1 MQLTRGVDYGLQGL
15 LHLAKQPAN
24 KLVMA
29 GEIASAKDMPEY
41 FFSKIFQNLAKAGL
55 VNSFRG
61 SSGGFSLARPP
72 EEITV
77 LEVVEA
83 LEGPIS
89 LSKCV
94 NAPETCGKSG
104 ACPFRSYWKEAQE
117 SLVSILGKY
126 TLANA
131 LSEIDAAE
139 RRV

>member
-15 LHLAKQPAN
+15 LHLARQPEG

-29 GEIASAKDMPEY
+29 GEIASAEDMPEY
-41 FFSKIFQNLAKAGL
+41 FFSKIFQNLAKTGL

-61 SSGGFSLARPP
+61 SSGGFSLAKSP
-72 EEITV
+72 EEITM

-94 NAPETCGKSG
+94 NAPETCDKSDT
-104 ACPFRSYWKEAQE
+104 CPFRSYWKEAQE
-117 SLVSILGKY
+117 VLVSMLGKH

-131 LSEIDAAE
+131 LSEIEAAE
-139 RRV
+139 RKG